1 MDNMNQKTK
10 TKPQASAVAFHA
22 WLDAEEITLPEFAG
36 KAKLGLST
44 VASLR
49 AKSLHGIRTVLHR
62 GTADAIR
69 KAYPAC
75 PLLSTAVIL

>member
-1 MDNMNQKTK
+1 MDNMKTK
-10 TKPQASAVAFHA
+10 TKTEAPALAFHA

-44 VASLR
+44 AASLR
-49 AKSLHGIRTVLHR
+49 AKSLHGIRTVLHS
-62 GTADAIR
+62 GTAEAIR